1 MTTTQGVDTTTT
13 RAAGPTIVTADRAA
27 EPADAAP
34 RGGWLDAE
42 QQSHWRAFRAGT
54 ALLLATLD
62 HELVVRTGLSSHEYE
77 VLVRLSEAPGRTMRM
92 SELADGVAHSRSRL
106 THTIRR
112 MEERGLVARAQC
124 ESDARGV
131 NCTMT
136 PEGWRVL
143 VEGAPIHVQSV
154 RDHLV
159 DVLTPAQFAALGD
172 AMSVVRAHL
181 TTGACAAVALGCDGA
196 ADASGDAAGDASGS

>member
-1 MTTTQGVDTTTT
+1 MTTTQGVDTTDPAT
-13 RAAGPTIVTADRAA
+13 PEPRAA
-27 EPADAAP
+27 EAVEVAP
-34 RGGWLDAE
+34 RSGWLDAE
-42 QQSHWRAFRAGT
+42 QQVHWRAFRAGT
-54 ALLLATLD
+54 ALLLGALD
-62 HELVVRTGLSSHEYE
+62 HELTVRTGLSSHEYE
-77 VLVRLSEAPGRTMRM
+77 VLVRLSEVPGRTMRM

-124 ESDARGV
+124 SSDARGV

-136 PEGWRVL
+136 DEGWRVL
-143 VEGAPIHVQSV
+143 VATAPVHVQSV

-172 AMSVVRAHL
+172 AMETVRTHL
-181 TTGACAAVALGCDGA
+181 TTGACAAVAVACDEDEATARVTAGVA
-196 ADASGDAAGDASGS
+196 GHDA